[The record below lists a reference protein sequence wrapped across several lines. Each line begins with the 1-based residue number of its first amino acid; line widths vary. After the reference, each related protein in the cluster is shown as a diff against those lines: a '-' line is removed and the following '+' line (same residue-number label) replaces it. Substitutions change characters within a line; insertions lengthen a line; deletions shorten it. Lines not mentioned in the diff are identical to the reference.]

1 MGTLI
6 WFSFW
11 GILSVLAIFA
21 CIAGYRRRR
30 ALFSPASPR
39 IDDDAVRAI
48 VEKGALSLEEDQP
61 LDMRAIEAEEE
72 RFWSETWDEPEESDF
87 GGPRG

>member
-11 GILSVLAIFA
+11 GILSVLAIVA
-21 CIAGYRRRR
+21 CIVGYVRRR
-30 ALFSPASPR
+30 ALFSGTFPR
-39 IDDDAVRAI
+39 IDDEAVRTI
-48 VEKGALSLEEDQP
+48 VERGALALEEDQP
-61 LDMRAIEAEEE
+61 LDLREIEAEEE

-87 GGPRG
+87 GGSRG

>member
-11 GILSVLAIFA
+11 GILSVLAIVA
-21 CIAGYRRRR
+21 CVVGYVRRR
-30 ALFSPASPR
+30 ALFSSTSR
-39 IDDDAVRAI
+39 IDDEAVRTI
-48 VEKGALSLEEDQP
+48 VERGALALEEDQP
-61 LDMRAIEAEEE
+61 LDMREIEAEEE

-87 GGPRG
+87 GGPRS